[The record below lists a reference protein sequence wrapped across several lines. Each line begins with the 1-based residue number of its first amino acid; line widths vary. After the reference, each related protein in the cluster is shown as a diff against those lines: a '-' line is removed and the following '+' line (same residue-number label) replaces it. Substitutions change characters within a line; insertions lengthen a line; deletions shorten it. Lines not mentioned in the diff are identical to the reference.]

1 MIFARLPR
9 NFIFPVI
16 TAVLKSVVP
25 SAIFCHTS
33 YGPSNLKSA
42 GSSARPALAV
52 RAAARFF
59 HPPSAFNL
67 RASSSKNSNER
78 YCMFAGGMVARGIR
92 IRSVSQGQ
100 EATCLAAQSGDVHVP
115 PPVRRRDRV
124 PANCKARL
132 FAHPLRASQ
141 HALGDQVAL
150 RHGLSAGGAGV
161 VGHRIPEGD
170 ALDESGASHY

>member
-25 SAIFCHTS
+25 SAMSTMKDA
-33 YGPSNLKSA
+33 PRSA
-42 GSSARPALAV
+42 TVSVILAV

-59 HPPSAFNL
+59 HSPSAFNL

-124 PANCKARL
+124 PADCKARL

-170 ALDESGASHY
+170 ALDESGASHYRRTQNA